1 MTLGRFL
8 RRFAPTIAI
17 AITIALCILFAA
29 IYDSGEANYLHV
41 LREDGPVEW
50 TTAIMAWLAGLVA
63 LYYTLRTWQTTH
75 TINWFALIFGIVCLL
90 IGFEEI
96 SWGQRLFG
104 IETPTGIAR
113 YNTKDETNLHNMF
126 PFLTGLKTRY
136 ISSVIVFIYGITLP
150 LLSLA
155 APIRRTLDR
164 YSVIVP
170 GLSLVPL
177 FFVSAL
183 LAFFDQPTGEEED
196 LAEMLITIGYFLTI
210 VLYLLRVGARP
221 AGLADVKDRR
231 SLFAA
236 PLIRIGTLLVTL
248 ALAAASVVILLTH
261 QSDDPAILG
270 RYSLTYFA
278 YVLYTLAVIAW
289 WAGLALLA
297 LFRWQGLQQAIYR
310 ALAARR
316 GRIVLAA
323 AAVAVLYAV
332 SFAAARLAPATVPM
346 PVKLAPAVFISSA
359 VLVVIPLL
367 ERLLIARLRPSSRT
381 PLEEKSSSLT

>member
-1 MTLGRFL
+1 VTLGRFL
-8 RRFAPTIAI
+8 RRFAPSIVI
-17 AITIALCILFAA
+17 AITVALCILFAA
-29 IYDSGEANYLHV
+29 IYDSGVENYLHV
-41 LREDGPVEW
+41 LREDGPAEW
-50 TTAIMAWLAGLVA
+50 ATAIMAWLAGLLA

-75 TINWFALIFGIVCLL
+75 TINWFALLFGIGCLL

-126 PFLTGLKTRY
+126 PFLTGVKTRY
-136 ISSVIVFIYGITLP
+136 ISSVLVFIYGIILP

-164 YSVIVP
+164 YSIIVP

-177 FFVSAL
+177 FFVSGL
-183 LAFFDQPTGEEED
+183 LAFFDQPTGEEEE
-196 LAEMLITIGYFLTI
+196 LAEMLIAIGYFLTV
-210 VLYLLRVGARP
+210 VLYLIRPGARP

-236 PLIRIGTLLVTL
+236 PLIRVGTLLATL
-248 ALAAASVVILLTH
+248 ALAGVSVVVLLTH

-278 YVLYTLAVIAW
+278 YVLYSLAVIAW

-297 LFRWQGLQQAIYR
+297 LFRWQDIRRIIYR
-310 ALAARR
+310 VLGAGH

-323 AAVAVLYAV
+323 VVVAILYAV

-346 PVKLAPAVFISSA
+346 PVKLAPAVFISGA
-359 VLVVIPLL
+359 VVVVIPIL
-367 ERLLIARLRPSSRT
+367 ERLLIARPRPSSRT